1 MQRATGPHATPC
13 PFSAC
18 SMGVTLML
26 RRRLPISSASALT
39 CLDHF
44 DTDILREIGVL
55 LWCIDKW
62 VNDDLCWYYSDTHT
76 YIYIFIFVCFFTCI
90 SNLESDDRS
99 GMPIL
104 PEKR

>member
-55 LWCIDKW
+55 LCIDKW

-76 YIYIFIFVCFFTCI
+76 HIYIYIHICMFFYMYI
-90 SNLESDDRS
+90 QFRI
-99 GMPIL
+99 GW
-104 PEKR
+104 